1 VAGSR
6 LKNAKSAYLFERQA
20 QVCKAFANPTRL
32 HILELLG
39 KRERSAAELLE
50 ALGVSKANLS
60 QHVGILRNTGAIITR
75 RKGKQLYCA
84 LAFPEIKQACLLMR
98 EVLRRLRSR

>member
-1 VAGSR
+1 MNGSN
-6 LKNAKSAYLFERQA
+6 LKNAKAAYLFERQA
-20 QVCKAFANPTRL
+20 LVCKAFANPTRL

-39 KRERSAAELLE
+39 RRERSAGELLE

-60 QHVGILRNTGAIITR
+60 QHVGILRNTGAVVTR

-84 LAFPEIKQACLLMR
+84 LAFPEIRQACLLMR